1 MACSGNHP
9 RAVHFEQSMWHW
21 IPRTL
26 RPLLNR
32 VLAELAPEARAA
44 LVANAERARL
54 RGIPVEAWLCGV
66 LFPDRSAGPRAAMGS
81 VVSRAER
88 RVSRR

>member
-32 VLAELAPEARAA
+32 VLGELAPEARTA

-66 LFPDRSAGPRAAMGS
+66 LFPDCSAAPRATGS
-81 VVSRAER
+81 VASRATER
-88 RVSRR
+88 RVFRR